1 MANPLYTRLQATA
14 ARLIK
19 AYGQTGAVTRIV
31 SSGPA
36 YDPVQTSEPHP
47 CMLAV
52 LDIDLSKV
60 DETLI
65 EATDKMAYVSVVGL
79 PIEITT
85 ADRITI
91 GAKEHAIKIV
101 RPLSPAGVTVYY
113 ELIIAA

>member
-1 MANPLYTRLQATA
+1 MADNFYARMQATA
-14 ARLIK
+14 QRLISK
-19 AYGQTGAVTRIV
+19 RGQQGTVTRIV

-36 YDPVQTSEPHP
+36 YDPVQTPEPHP
-47 CMLAV
+47 CTLVV

-60 DETLI
+60 DGTLV